1 MPDLSFDGSYFILR
15 CTYGEREIPKANG
28 FRWSAES
35 KVWYTPDLAVAA
47 RLREYAAGEAKVK
60 LSQILLRETPWT
72 LPLPLLPEGLKL
84 LPHQHL
90 AIRYALSRNKSYL
103 GLDPGLGKTICAAV
117 IASAIKK
124 PVVYV
129 TPPFL
134 VENVK
139 AEFEKWAPGTTLAIV
154 RDSML
159 QHFEW
164 EETGKEAVLFVDES
178 HRFKSPEAKRTQALF
193 GHKPKAAAPKPGLAS
208 HFAKQ
213 IYMSGTPM
221 PNRPMELYPLLSTV
235 APETIDFMGSFDYG
249 RKFCAGH
256 KTDFGWDFSGA
267 SNMDELQR
275 RVIGPF
281 MLRQKKELLDLPPKL
296 EEAFVVSGDMSPALK
311 DFDKMVG
318 IKYKNTEDLIKQ
330 KLASIDGGD
339 LHLATYRRLLGAE
352 KARLIIPYIESLI
365 DETEESILVYAYHKE
380 AIETLRSALVRHKPY
395 VINGETP
402 VAKRHEIVA
411 DFMSSPDRRIIIG
424 NYVAMGVGF
433 TLTKATRCLFV
444 EFDWVPGVNAQ
455 ASDRIH
461 RIGQKSSV
469 LVQYV
474 VYKNS
479 VDYAVLQA
487 LMKKQRAI
495 DYV

>member
-1 MPDLSFDGSYFILR
+1 MPDLSYDGSYFILR
-15 CTYGEREIPKANG
+15 CTYSERELARANG

-139 AEFEKWAPGTTLAIV
+139 AEFEKWAPGTSIDIV

-159 QHFEW
+159 DRIEGLRSS
-164 EETGKEAVLFVDES
+164 EESVLFVDEA
-178 HRFKSPEAKRTQALF
+178 HRFKNPEAKRTRAVF
-193 GHKPKAAAPKPGLAS
+193 GCKPKAAAPKPGLAEY
-208 HFAKQ
+208 FPKQ

-275 RVIGPF
+275 RVVGPF
-281 MLRQKKELLDLPPKL
+281 MLRQRKDLLELPPKL
-296 EEAFVVSGDMSPALK
+296 EEAFVVSGGMSPTLS
-311 DFDKMVG
+311 DFDRM
-318 IKYKNTEDLIKQ
+318 IASKYKGAEDLIKQ
-330 KLASIDGGD
+330 KLQGGD
-339 LHLATYRRLLGAE
+339 GELHLATYRRLLGTE
-352 KARLIIPYIESLI
+352 KAKLAIPYIESLLEET
-365 DETEESILVYAYHKE
+365 DENLLVYAYHKE
-380 AIETLRSALVRHKPY
+380 AIVELINGLARFKPY
-395 VINGETP
+395 VITGDTSVFKRSEL
-402 VAKRHEIVA
+402 VAEYQKKEGRL
-411 DFMSSPDRRIIIG
+411 FIG

-444 EFDWVPGVNAQ
+444 EFDWTPGVNAQ

-479 VDYAVLQA
+479 VDHAVLQA
-487 LMKKQRAI
+487 LMRKQRAI